1 MQRIKPH
8 EINNTIVTFVCML
21 SSHTYIHTL
30 VCTGF
35 GLGTYCYYYTRKAAE
50 KKVLG
55 AEGQNYGIPDQENC
69 REIKEDALRI
79 QTSG

>member
-1 MQRIKPH
+1 
-8 EINNTIVTFVCML
+8 ML

-35 GLGTYCYYYTRKAAE
+35 DLGTYCYYYTRKVAE
-50 KKVLG
+50 KKALG
-55 AEGQNYGIPDQENC
+55 AEGQDYGIPDQEN
-69 REIKEDALRI
+69 RRGDKGRYIRI